1 MSLLGFACAPAKRL
15 FFSIQV
21 RNTEE
26 DMSKSRS
33 ASIDASKPDE
43 HENLASVMDAA
54 FQSNSKHDDDG
65 EKSDDHDGPDTSQP
79 DIQQPEGYT
88 VRATAQPRSADLR
101 GNSFQ
106 LCTRHNPVSAALERT
121 KHAKA
126 SLAPVASIARNSNRN
141 VPTIAMPRRA
151 ADMQVCVAS
160 SNIYTVALM
169 TDARAISRSQ
179 KRFCCFGAGEIPT
192 QAQNAVI
199 QDSER

>member
-1 MSLLGFACAPAKRL
+1 
-15 FFSIQV
+15 
-21 RNTEE
+21 
-26 DMSKSRS
+26 MSKSRS

-106 LCTRHNPVSAALERT
+106 LCTRHNPVSAASERT

-151 ADMQVCVAS
+151 ADMQVCAAS

-199 QDSER
+199 QDYEWRNWV